1 MLDIV
6 KQHKSW
12 SKYEVEAC
20 LNTIVY
26 AFNTLDIP
34 GKTSIELKFEKKST
48 QWSGL
53 TLQNSLKKYEVRL
66 FHSSDI
72 YDMIATVLHEMV
84 HIKQFRVGELGY
96 TPVLTW
102 HDGTRAN
109 DVEYDKQPW
118 EKEAF
123 KLEKKLVKKLLTKP

>member
-12 SKYEVEAC
+12 KKYEVEAC
-20 LNTIVY
+20 LDTIVY

-34 GKTSIELKFEKKST
+34 GKTSIELRFEKAST
-48 QWSGL
+48 HWSGL

-66 FHSSDI
+66 FHSSNI
-72 YDMIATVLHEMV
+72 YDILSTVLHEMV

-96 TPVLTW
+96 SPILTW
-102 HDGTRAN
+102 HDGTRES
-109 DVEYDKQPW
+109 DVKYDDQPW

-123 KLEKKLVKKLLTKP
+123 KLEKKLVKKLLTKT

>member
-12 SKYEVEAC
+12 SKHEVEAC

-26 AFNTLDIP
+26 AFNVMDIP
-34 GKTSIELKFEKKST
+34 FKTSIELKFEKEST

-53 TLQNSLKKYEVRL
+53 TLQNSLKKYEIRL

-72 YDMIATVLHEMV
+72 YDMLATVLHEMV

-96 TPVLTW
+96 SPVLTW

-109 DVEYDKQPW
+109 DVDYDEQPW

-123 KLEKKLVKKLLTKP
+123 KLEKKLVKKLLTKT

>member
-12 SKYEVEAC
+12 TENEIEAC

-26 AFNTLDIP
+26 AFNVLHIP
-34 GKTSIELKFEKKST
+34 RKTSIELKFEKKSS

-53 TLQNSLKKYEVRL
+53 TLQNSLKKYEIRL

-84 HIKQFRVGELGY
+84 HIKQFRLGELGY
-96 TPVLTW
+96 SPVLTW
-102 HDGTRAN
+102 CDGTREN
-109 DVEYDKQPW
+109 DVKYRDQPW

-123 KLEKKLVKKLLTKP
+123 KLEKKLSKKLLTKA

>member
-12 SKYEVEAC
+12 SEHEVEAC

-26 AFNTLDIP
+26 AFNVMDIP
-34 GKTSIELKFEKKST
+34 FKTSIELKFEKKST

-53 TLQNSLKKYEVRL
+53 TLQNSLKKYEIRL

-72 YDMIATVLHEMV
+72 YDMLATVLHEMV

-96 TPVLTW
+96 SPVLTW
-102 HDGTRAN
+102 HDGTRES

-123 KLEKKLVKKLLTKP
+123 KLEKKLVKKLLTKT